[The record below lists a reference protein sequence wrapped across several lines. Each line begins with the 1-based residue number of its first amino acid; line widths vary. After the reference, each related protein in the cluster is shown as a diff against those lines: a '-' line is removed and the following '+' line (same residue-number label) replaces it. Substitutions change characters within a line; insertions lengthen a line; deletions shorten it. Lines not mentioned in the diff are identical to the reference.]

1 MFTRISENFDEAYLA
16 QLRKSDFE
24 VIAELLV
31 RDIRLVRV
39 LPTEQRTAI
48 ANLLRDK
55 ADSLEMIASGEERVT
70 PCQ

>member
-1 MFTRISENFDEAYLA
+1 MFARISENFDEAYLA

-24 VIAELLV
+24 FIAELLV

-55 ADSLEMIASGEERVT
+55 ADGLEIEHKVPT
-70 PCQ
+70 

>member
-1 MFTRISENFDEAYLA
+1 MFARIAETFDEAYLA

-24 VIAELLV
+24 VITEMIV

-39 LPTEQRTAI
+39 LPREQRVAI

-55 ADSLEMIASGEERVT
+55 ADLLETISSGEFT
-70 PCQ
+70 S

>member
-1 MFTRISENFDEAYLA
+1 MFTRISESFDEAYLA

-39 LPTEQRTAI
+39 LPSEQRTAI
-48 ANLLRDK
+48 ANMLRDK
-55 ADSLEMIASGEERVT
+55 ADGLDMIEERLVST
-70 PCQ
+70 

>member
-1 MFTRISENFDEAYLA
+1 MFARISENFDEAYLA

-39 LPTEQRTAI
+39 LPREQRTAI

-55 ADSLEMIASGEERVT
+55 ADGLDMIEERLVPT
-70 PCQ
+70 

>member
-1 MFTRISENFDEAYLA
+1 MFTCISENFDEAYLA

-55 ADSLEMIASGEERVT
+55 ADGLDMIEEGKSV
-70 PCQ
+70 PCR

>member
-1 MFTRISENFDEAYLA
+1 MFARISENFDEAYLA

-39 LPTEQRTAI
+39 LPREQRTAI

-55 ADSLEMIASGEERVT
+55 ADGLDLIEERLVPT
-70 PCQ
+70 CR

>member
-1 MFTRISENFDEAYLA
+1 MFTRISEKFDESFLRE
-16 QLRKSDFE
+16 LRKSDFE

-55 ADSLEMIASGEERVT
+55 ADALEMIMNGECHANS
-70 PCQ
+70 P

>member
-1 MFTRISENFDEAYLA
+1 MFTCISENFDEAYLA

-39 LPTEQRTAI
+39 LPTEQRSAI

-55 ADSLEMIASGEERVT
+55 ADGLDMIEQERVPT
-70 PCQ
+70 CPR